1 MVIVEGAVHIPTL
14 AWLDSYAM
22 QDQLQQ
28 LPILL
33 IGIVCYIVLLSMAYR
48 ISVKRFE
55 RVDL

>member
-1 MVIVEGAVHIPTL
+1 MVVVEGAVHIPAL

-22 QDQLQQ
+22 PDQLRQ

-33 IGIVCYIVLLSMAYR
+33 FGIVCYAALLSAAYR